1 MAGQGGPLSRTM
13 DLELHGFDCSKD
25 LRDFFQQYLGQP
37 RGYPPPSNAMLFD
50 DDPGIMSEVETSST
64 GFRRGGKQRSSLPV
78 VRTPSKTLERPLGL
92 VFLQYRNETKR
103 ALLPNEITS
112 IDTVKALFVRSFPKQ
127 LTMEYLDSPNVK
139 IYIHDSSKDMFY
151 ELEDL
156 RSHLREIRD
165 RSVLRL
171 FESADVSG
179 GLPMAGIGIAGGVGH
194 FEDPSYFSEPE
205 FDSEYQHQ
213 HIHKS
218 KTVLLNIQLQYD
230 LKLNFNITF
239 CNCG

>member
-1 MAGQGGPLSRTM
+1 
-13 DLELHGFDCSKD
+13 
-25 LRDFFQQYLGQP
+25 
-37 RGYPPPSNAMLFD
+37 
-50 DDPGIMSEVETSST
+50 
-64 GFRRGGKQRSSLPV
+64 
-78 VRTPSKTLERPLGL
+78 
-92 VFLQYRNETKR
+92 
-103 ALLPNEITS
+103 
-112 IDTVKALFVRSFPKQ
+112 
-127 LTMEYLDSPNVK
+127 MEYLDSPQVK

-179 GLPMAGIGIAGGVGH
+179 GLPMPGIGIIGGMGH
-194 FEDPSYFSEPE
+194 AEDPSYFSEPE

-218 KTVLLNIQLQYD
+218 KVGRQY
-230 LKLNFNITF
+230 
-239 CNCG
+239 

>member
-1 MAGQGGPLSRTM
+1 M
-13 DLELHGFDCSKD
+13 EIF
-25 LRDFFQQYLGQP
+25 LR
-37 RGYPPPSNAMLFD
+37 
-50 DDPGIMSEVETSST
+50 
-64 GFRRGGKQRSSLPV
+64 
-78 VRTPSKTLERPLGL
+78 
-92 VFLQYRNETKR
+92 VFAN
-103 ALLPNEITS
+103 
-112 IDTVKALFVRSFPKQ
+112 
-127 LTMEYLDSPNVK
+127 
-139 IYIHDSSKDMFY
+139 
-151 ELEDL
+151 

-218 KTVLLNIQLQYD
+218 KVSRYFSYEFRIMLINFWGWKDANVCIRGEGLSSCM
-230 LKLNFNITF
+230 LNF
-239 CNCG
+239 